1 MVKCQVVMDA
11 LERIAPHHLAEDW
24 DNPGLLVGSPDRQ
37 VSRILVALD
46 VSDTVV
52 RQAVHEGAEMIVAHH
67 PLLFKPIKKIRTDEP
82 LGHRLQVLLQHDIA
96 VAAAHT
102 NLDIARG
109 GVNDVL
115 AEAIGLSKL
124 SSFVITQQEESGQ
137 TESLGRI
144 GTLPQ
149 PMAIRDFAEQVRK
162 ALPTEHVRFVD
173 AGSRPVRKVALCSGA
188 GAEFIAK
195 PPRWGPM
202 LMSRAMCATTMRSTR
217 RSSACMSS
225 TPATSARNSPLSLRL
240 RSACARSCAA
250 RDTSRSWPT
259 ASRRTSSRWPDP
271 LTVALHL
278 CAQARKDIL

>member
-24 DNPGLLVGSPDRQ
+24 DNPGLLVGSPERQ

-46 VSDTVV
+46 VSDIVV

-67 PLLFKPIKKIRTDEP
+67 PLLFKSIKKIRTDEP
-82 LGHRLQVLLQHDIA
+82 LGYRLQVLLQHDIA

-102 NLDIARG
+102 NLDIACG

-124 SSFVITQQEESGQ
+124 SSFVITQQGESGE

-144 GTLPQ
+144 GSLPQ
-149 PMAIRDFAEQVRK
+149 PMAIRDFAEQVRE

-173 AGSRPVRKVALCSGA
+173 AGDRPVRKVALCSGA
-188 GAEFIAK
+188 GAEFVD
-195 PPRWGPM
+195 
-202 LMSRAMCATTMRSTR
+202 RAAMMGADAYVTGDVRYHDAQRAAELGMHVIDAGHFGTEFPVVATLVS
-217 RSSACMSS
+217 
-225 TPATSARNSPLSLRL
+225 RL
-240 RSACARSCAA
+240 REELRGEGEVEVIADRES
-250 RDTSRSWPT
+250 
-259 ASRRTSSRWPDP
+259 
-271 LTVALHL
+271 
-278 CAQARKDIL
+278 KDFFSLA

>member
-24 DNPGLLVGSPDRQ
+24 DNPGLLVGSPERQ

-46 VSDTVV
+46 VSDIVV

-82 LGHRLQVLLQHDIA
+82 LGYRLQVLLQHDIA

-124 SSFVITQQEESGQ
+124 SSFVITQQGEGGE

-144 GTLPQ
+144 GSLPQ
-149 PMAIRDFAEQVRK
+149 PIAMMGADAYVTGDVRYHDAQRAAE
-162 ALPTEHVRFVD
+162 LGMHVID
-173 AGSRPVRKVALCSGA
+173 AGHFGTEFPVVATLVS
-188 GAEFIAK
+188 
-195 PPRWGPM
+195 
-202 LMSRAMCATTMRSTR
+202 
-217 RSSACMSS
+217 
-225 TPATSARNSPLSLRL
+225 RL
-240 RSACARSCAA
+240 REELRGEGEVEVIADRES
-250 RDTSRSWPT
+250 
-259 ASRRTSSRWPDP
+259 
-271 LTVALHL
+271 
-278 CAQARKDIL
+278 KDFFSLA

>member
-24 DNPGLLVGSPDRQ
+24 DNPGLLVGSPERQ

-46 VSDTVV
+46 VSDIVV

-124 SSFVITQQEESGQ
+124 SSFVITQQGEGGE

-144 GTLPQ
+144 G
-149 PMAIRDFAEQVRK
+149 
-162 ALPTEHVRFVD
+162 
-173 AGSRPVRKVALCSGA
+173 S
-188 GAEFIAK
+188 
-195 PPRWGPM
+195 
-202 LMSRAMCATTMRSTR
+202 
-217 RSSACMSS
+217 
-225 TPATSARNSPLSLRL
+225 PADGDPRL
-240 RSACARSCAA
+240 RRAGPRGPADGACAL
-250 RDTSRSWPT
+250 
-259 ASRRTSSRWPDP
+259 RRRRRPP
-271 LTVALHL
+271 GAQGRALQR
-278 CAQARKDIL
+278 CRCGIRG

>member
-24 DNPGLLVGSPDRQ
+24 DNPGLLVGSPERQ

-46 VSDTVV
+46 VSDIVV

-82 LGHRLQVLLQHDIA
+82 LGYRLQVLLQHDIA

-124 SSFVITQQEESGQ
+124 SSFVITQQGEGGE

-144 GTLPQ
+144 GS
-149 PMAIRDFAEQVRK
+149 
-162 ALPTEHVRFVD
+162 LPTEHVRFVD
-173 AGSRPVRKVALCSGA
+173 AGDRPVRKVALCSGA
-188 GAEFIAK
+188 GAEFVD
-195 PPRWGPM
+195 
-202 LMSRAMCATTMRSTR
+202 RAAMMGADAYVTGDVRYHDAQRAAELGMHVIDAGHFGTEFPVVATLV
-217 RSSACMSS
+217 
-225 TPATSARNSPLSLRL
+225 NRL
-240 RSACARSCAA
+240 REELRGEGEVEVIADRES
-250 RDTSRSWPT
+250 
-259 ASRRTSSRWPDP
+259 
-271 LTVALHL
+271 
-278 CAQARKDIL
+278 KDFFSLA

>member
-1 MVKCQVVMDA
+1 MTPPVSLADKYELPAGRVYMNGTQA
-11 LERIAPHHLAEDW
+11 LVRLLLAQKARDEAA
-24 DNPGLLVGSPDRQ
+24 GLNTEGFVSGYRGSPLGMYDH
-37 VSRILVALD
+37 ALW
-46 VSDTVV
+46 
-52 RQAVHEGAEMIVAHH
+52 RAKAH
-67 PLLFKPIKKIRTDEP
+67 
-82 LGHRLQVLLQHDIA
+82 LQQHDIA

-195 PPRWGPM
+195 AA
-202 LMSRAMCATTMRSTR
+202 AMGDRKSTR
-217 RSSACMSS
+217 LNSSH
-225 TPATSARNSPLSLRL
+225 T
-240 RSACARSCAA
+240 
-250 RDTSRSWPT
+250 
-259 ASRRTSSRWPDP
+259 
-271 LTVALHL
+271 
-278 CAQARKDIL
+278 

>member
-1 MVKCQVVMDA
+1 M
-11 LERIAPHHLAEDW
+11 
-24 DNPGLLVGSPDRQ
+24 
-37 VSRILVALD
+37 
-46 VSDTVV
+46 
-52 RQAVHEGAEMIVAHH
+52 
-67 PLLFKPIKKIRTDEP
+67 
-82 LGHRLQVLLQHDIA
+82 QHDIA

-124 SSFVITQQEESGQ
+124 SSFVITQQAESGQ

-195 PPRWGPM
+195 AA
-202 LMSRAMCATTMRSTR
+202 AMGADAYVTGDVRYHDAQHAAELGMHVIDAGHFGTEFPVV
-217 RSSACMSS
+217 A
-225 TPATSARNSPLSLRL
+225 SLAERL
-240 RSACARSCAA
+240 REELRGEGHVEVLADRES
-250 RDTSRSWPT
+250 
-259 ASRRTSSRWPDP
+259 
-271 LTVALHL
+271 
-278 CAQARKDIL
+278 KDFFSLA

>member
-24 DNPGLLVGSPDRQ
+24 DNPGLLVGSPERQ

-46 VSDTVV
+46 VSDIVV

-124 SSFVITQQEESGQ
+124 SSFVITQQGEGGE
-137 TESLGRI
+137 TERLGCRSRWRSA
-144 GTLPQ
+144 TSPSRSAR
-149 PMAIRDFAEQVRK
+149 PCRRSMCAS
-162 ALPTEHVRFVD
+162 
-173 AGSRPVRKVALCSGA
+173 SRP
-188 GAEFIAK
+188 
-195 PPRWGPM
+195 
-202 LMSRAMCATTMRSTR
+202 AT
-217 RSSACMSS
+217 
-225 TPATSARNSPLSLRL
+225 AR
-240 RSACARSCAA
+240 CARSRSAA
-250 RDTSRSWPT
+250 VPVRNSWIGP
-259 ASRRTSSRWPDP
+259 R
-271 LTVALHL
+271 
-278 CAQARKDIL
+278 